1 MSLEPLRI
9 TGGTK
14 FAAGLASIVTWSVT
28 LPSGFATS
36 AMIFLPFGPA
46 DPLSQKLLFG
56 TLALVV
62 AIISV
67 AVSFL
72 LVRAA
77 LGRFRT
83 GGSLSRFFRYQLAAL
98 GAGGGLGLGFLPAMI
113 GAAPVW
119 WVISI
124 GAGVG
129 LIAVSL
135 LAFRGDPRRPL
146 TAPTHPG
153 IGLTE
158 GVVVDYWSGAM
169 PRATAPG
176 LIVVRFADEFGR
188 ARVARHLIRRNP
200 TTFGT
205 MGQVQYDRCRPEKV
219 LRFVNGRPP
228 FAEYPPHPR
237 LGEHF

>member
-1 MSLEPLRI
+1 
-9 TGGTK
+9 
-14 FAAGLASIVTWSVT
+14 
-28 LPSGFATS
+28 
-36 AMIFLPFGPA
+36 
-46 DPLSQKLLFG
+46 
-56 TLALVV
+56 
-62 AIISV
+62 
-67 AVSFL
+67 
-72 LVRAA
+72 
-77 LGRFRT
+77 
-83 GGSLSRFFRYQLAAL
+83 
-98 GAGGGLGLGFLPAMI
+98 MI

-169 PRATAPG
+169 PRAAAPG
-176 LIVVRFADEFGR
+176 LTVVRFADEFGR
-188 ARVARHLIRRNP
+188 ARFARHLIRRNP

-205 MGQVQYDRCRPEKV
+205 MGQVQYDRRRPDRV
-219 LRFVNGRPP
+219 LRFINGRPP
-228 FAEYPPHPR
+228 FAEYPPHPASASISER
-237 LGEHF
+237 QLAAAAYFTEIGLSFLRTNARRGTQKDFPESFSVMRITFAFR

>member
-9 TGGTK
+9 SAGRK
-14 FAAGLASIVTWSVT
+14 FAAGLAGILTTTSMAAGWGVTA
-28 LPSGFATS
+28 F
-36 AMIFLPFGPA
+36 IFLPTSPS
-46 DPLSQKLLFG
+46 DPLSSKLLF
-56 TLALVV
+56 LALALIASAAFVV
-62 AIISV
+62 
-67 AVSFL
+67 VSHL

-113 GAAPVW
+113 GAAPTW

-176 LIVVRFADEFGR
+176 LTVVRFADEFGR
-188 ARVARHLIRRNP
+188 ARFARHLIRRNP

>member
-1 MSLEPLRI
+1 M
-9 TGGTK
+9 
-14 FAAGLASIVTWSVT
+14 
-28 LPSGFATS
+28 
-36 AMIFLPFGPA
+36 
-46 DPLSQKLLFG
+46 
-56 TLALVV
+56 
-62 AIISV
+62 
-67 AVSFL
+67 
-72 LVRAA
+72 RAA

-113 GAAPVW
+113 GAAPIW

-176 LIVVRFADEFGR
+176 LTVVRFADEFGR
-188 ARVARHLIRRNP
+188 ARFARHLIRRNP